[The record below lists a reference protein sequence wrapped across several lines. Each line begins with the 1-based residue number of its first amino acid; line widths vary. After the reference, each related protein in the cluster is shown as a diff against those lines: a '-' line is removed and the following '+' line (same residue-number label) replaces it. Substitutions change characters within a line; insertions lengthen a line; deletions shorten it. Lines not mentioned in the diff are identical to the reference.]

1 MPKTAP
7 LSKIEATKAYGVK
20 VELQGDTF
28 NDAYAYAKNLQEIT
42 GAVFIEPFNDEDVIT
57 GQEPSVWKS

>member
-1 MPKTAP
+1 MKMGIQGTIVMPKTAP

-28 NDAYAYAKNLQEIT
+28 NDAYEYAKNLQEIT
-42 GAVFIEPFNDEDVIT
+42 GAVLSNHLMM
-57 GQEPSVWKS
+57 KM